1 MTATQAI
8 KIVVNLRGH
17 VFEIIAYL
25 LDLGQSLDL
34 IFGVKSATEVE
45 GKVDFVTREFTF
57 RQRSIQ
63 VKSITTLRVPPRET
77 INYTAKLEKYPKDF
91 ENGTIMLKLNNER
104 EDKLPQMLWAVCKD
118 GKFRLSIKNH
128 TDKELVFPK
137 DETIGS
143 ADMRSVGYYFM
154 SRTVIKQLLEDRFI
168 FIGETDEEEE
178 LCQTKE
184 EDPIEMLNKVPRP
197 PLKGPL
203 KTQLNVKPEKNNKSD
218 KKEKYISGFKV
229 DPDDKYP
236 WLDKNDPRRNITDRE
251 IIEKFVDLS
260 KSELT
265 EKEKKE
271 LYDLFVKY
279 REAFSLRDEIGEC
292 PNMEIEIELEDETP
306 FFIRPYPIKE
316 EEKAH
321 VDREMQK
328 GCLLGILRKGLTSY
342 SSPIMLIPRKQ
353 GGIPRIATDFRYLNS
368 RLKVLQCS
376 MPLVR
381 DAIQQLGAAGSE
393 IVTIFDF

>member
-1 MTATQAI
+1 M
-8 KIVVNLRGH
+8 
-17 VFEIIAYL
+17 E
-25 LDLGQSLDL
+25 QSC
-34 IFGVKSATEVE
+34 
-45 GKVDFVTREFTF
+45 
-57 RQRSIQ
+57 
-63 VKSITTLRVPPRET
+63 
-77 INYTAKLEKYPKDF
+77 Y
-91 ENGTIMLKLNNER
+91 ER
-104 EDKLPQMLWAVCKD
+104 ENKLPQMLWAVCKN

-168 FIGETDEEEE
+168 FIGETDEEE

-236 WLDKNDPRRNITDRE
+236 WLDKDDPCRNMTDRE

-260 KSELT
+260 KSELA

-271 LYDLFVKY
+271 LYDLLVKY

-328 GCLLGILRKGLTSY
+328 GFLLGILRKGLTSY

-353 GGIPRIATDFRYLNS
+353 GGIPRIVTD
-368 RLKVLQCS
+368 
-376 MPLVR
+376 
-381 DAIQQLGAAGSE
+381 LG
-393 IVTIFDF
+393 T

>member
-1 MTATQAI
+1 
-8 KIVVNLRGH
+8 
-17 VFEIIAYL
+17 
-25 LDLGQSLDL
+25 
-34 IFGVKSATEVE
+34 
-45 GKVDFVTREFTF
+45 
-57 RQRSIQ
+57 
-63 VKSITTLRVPPRET
+63 
-77 INYTAKLEKYPKDF
+77 
-91 ENGTIMLKLNNER
+91 MLKLNNER

-143 ADMRSVGYYFM
+143 ADMHSVGYYFM

-236 WLDKNDPRRNITDRE
+236 WLDKDDPRRNMTD
-251 IIEKFVDLS
+251 
-260 KSELT
+260 
-265 EKEKKE
+265 
-271 LYDLFVKY
+271 
-279 REAFSLRDEIGEC
+279 
-292 PNMEIEIELEDETP
+292 
-306 FFIRPYPIKE
+306 
-316 EEKAH
+316 
-321 VDREMQK
+321 
-328 GCLLGILRKGLTSY
+328 
-342 SSPIMLIPRKQ
+342 
-353 GGIPRIATDFRYLNS
+353 
-368 RLKVLQCS
+368 
-376 MPLVR
+376 
-381 DAIQQLGAAGSE
+381 
-393 IVTIFDF
+393 

>member
-1 MTATQAI
+1 
-8 KIVVNLRGH
+8 
-17 VFEIIAYL
+17 
-25 LDLGQSLDL
+25 
-34 IFGVKSATEVE
+34 
-45 GKVDFVTREFTF
+45 
-57 RQRSIQ
+57 
-63 VKSITTLRVPPRET
+63 
-77 INYTAKLEKYPKDF
+77 
-91 ENGTIMLKLNNER
+91 MLKLNNER

-236 WLDKNDPRRNITDRE
+236 WLDKDDPRRNMTDRE

-321 VDREMQK
+321 VD
-328 GCLLGILRKGLTSY
+328 
-342 SSPIMLIPRKQ
+342 
-353 GGIPRIATDFRYLNS
+353 
-368 RLKVLQCS
+368 
-376 MPLVR
+376 
-381 DAIQQLGAAGSE
+381 
-393 IVTIFDF
+393 